1 MYESWSNKF
10 IIIDY
15 FLLRM
20 KVKCM
25 AYLITQTIAI
35 RAICKGELQLQI
47 TSILSQRQKKQQQHE
62 DSASG
67 SKYMYSDEIT
77 GELHCTIGAEKLA
90 S

>member
-62 DSASG
+62 VVQVAQNTCIQMKSQG
-67 SKYMYSDEIT
+67 SYT
-77 GELHCTIGAEKLA
+77 AQ
-90 S
+90 